1 MLRAVHVIGRM
12 PGHGTQR
19 QLAEMLKVA
28 HGRFWDAR
36 LAVLRAG
43 DPLTQEVADAGVPVV
58 QFAGPDWD
66 PRRFTWL
73 RRAIDGADVVHSSL
87 WGANAF
93 CADRRRSRRPRPAV
107 VVTERSVEISV
118 LRPPGRSIRHPR
130 VDGRIRR
137 QLSRRVQRSSP
148 GAIGADRAGRRD
160 HQRDR

>member
-93 CADRRRSRRPRPAV
+93 ARIVARSRRPRPAV
-107 VVTERSVEISV
+107 VVTERSVED
-118 LRPPGRSIRHPR
+118 LRPSTARKIDRALRGWTDGYVANSRDVAAFLARSHRC
-130 VDGRIRR
+130 
-137 QLSRRVQRSSP
+137 RSSRSP
-148 GAIGADRAGRRD
+148 
-160 HQRDR
+160 

>member
-36 LAVLRAG
+36 LAVAA
-43 DPLTQEVADAGVPVV
+43 Q
-58 QFAGPDWD
+58 
-66 PRRFTWL
+66 
-73 RRAIDGADVVHSSL
+73 AI
-87 WGANAF
+87 
-93 CADRRRSRRPRPAV
+93 RSRRRWRTPGCRWCSSQARTGIPVGSPGCA
-107 VVTERSVEISV
+107 ERSTAPTSSTHRCGEPTRSRGSSPESSSAPRGRCHRTQRRGSPSFD
-118 LRPPGRSIRHPR
+118 RPEDRSEHFEGGRTDTSPT
-130 VDGRIRR
+130 
-137 QLSRRVQRSSP
+137 LAAWQRSSP